1 MPIEE
6 EEYEI
11 VPVGPIRRIE
21 RRMEKIEKGTT
32 STDMV
37 KELIEVVRTNQK
49 IIDEVVKI
57 NSEMINRVSDLAT
70 HVSQL
75 NERMNDFLDRV
86 EVSSEA
92 EQPPPVQQQKNVEE
106 MDARMQK
113 LEKRINSVLLSSM
126 RNRPV
131 RPTQM
136 VRRPMSA

>member
-136 VRRPMSA
+136 VRRPVSA

>member
-75 NERMNDFLDRV
+75 NERMTDFLNRV
-86 EVSSEA
+86 EVSSET
-92 EQPPPVQQQKNVEE
+92 EQPPPVQQQKNTEE

>member
-11 VPVGPIRRIE
+11 VPVGPLRRIE